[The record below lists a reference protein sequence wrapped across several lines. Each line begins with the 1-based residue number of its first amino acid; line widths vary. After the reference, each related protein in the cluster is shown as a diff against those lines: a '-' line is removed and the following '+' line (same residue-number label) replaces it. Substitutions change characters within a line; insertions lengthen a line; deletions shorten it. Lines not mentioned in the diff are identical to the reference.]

1 MDVKGG
7 EVPQSLVTLSM
18 EAFHIIHIYYLVKS
32 LKLHELYEIGKSLQ
46 VERQRVHVL
55 CDAYICV
62 VLRRQGIARALCCL
76 SDAGVIAAVMSACSS
91 GSSNLATCFCHRFA
105 LDGSAALWDG
115 WDCMQEYSYR
125 VE

>member
-1 MDVKGG
+1 M
-7 EVPQSLVTLSM
+7 
-18 EAFHIIHIYYLVKS
+18 
-32 LKLHELYEIGKSLQ
+32 
-46 VERQRVHVL
+46 RVRAWVGVCL
-55 CDAYICV
+55 ISVYGQF
-62 VLRRQGIARALCCL
+62 RMGIARALCCL